1 MVKMASFQCI
11 FYHNKKKLEKKFFN
25 SHPSYCLKQW
35 NTHPFSHY
43 RGSMI
48 PFQFLSQL
56 APSGHQNRN
65 QTVCS
70 ACVLLCTLPFGVSAH
85 HASSMLILANFSIDS
100 FTNMRTP
107 QVNL

>member
-1 MVKMASFQCI
+1 MASFQCI
-11 FYHNKKKLEKKFFN
+11 FYPNKKKIGKKILQF
-25 SHPSYCLKQW
+25 PPLLLPKQW

-43 RGSMI
+43 RGSMV

-85 HASSMLILANFSIDS
+85 HAYSLLILVNFSVDS